1 MKPKYLRLIPSKI
14 LFHSLVILLVSC
26 SYGLFAQ
33 DAVSSGAFITEP
45 PTLLNLGFEWKS
57 H

>member
-1 MKPKYLRLIPSKI
+1 MKPRYLRFVSLKI
-14 LFHSLVILLVSC
+14 LSGALVLLFFTC
-26 SYGLFAQ
+26 SHGLFAQ